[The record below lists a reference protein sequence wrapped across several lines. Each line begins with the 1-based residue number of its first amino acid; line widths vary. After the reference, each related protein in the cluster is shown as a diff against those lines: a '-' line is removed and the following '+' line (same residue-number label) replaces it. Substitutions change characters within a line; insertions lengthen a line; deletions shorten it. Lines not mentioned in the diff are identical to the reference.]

1 MADIK
6 KKFKEYCNPRKNVTY
21 ERHSFNTRTQKEGEP
36 LDAFVTE
43 LKQKASLCEFG
54 ELKDSLIRDRIV
66 CGIRNDTVRARLL
79 RERELALQ
87 SAIDLCRAAEVFE
100 SQLREMRDEN
110 IVHAIKDRKQGY
122 KQRDA
127 QPHHKIQ
134 CKYCGLDHSKGPEHC
149 PAYGKSSNKCHQKK
163 HFAAMCKSKKQP
175 MTHTHKHRA
184 PQNRKV
190 RQIEESRENPKDYD
204 FFMYSVGTCKDEDI
218 GQ

>member
-1 MADIK
+1 M
-6 KKFKEYCNPRKNVTY
+6 
-21 ERHSFNTRTQKEGEP
+21 
-36 LDAFVTE
+36 DAFVTK
-43 LKQKASLCEFG
+43 LKQKASLCEIG

-100 SQLREMRDEN
+100 SQLREMGDEK
-110 IVHAIKDRKQGY
+110 IVHAIKDRKQRY

-149 PAYGKSSNKCHQKK
+149 PANGKSCNKCHQKN

-175 MTHTHKHRA
+175 MT
-184 PQNRKV
+184 
-190 RQIEESRENPKDYD
+190 
-204 FFMYSVGTCKDEDI
+204 YS
-218 GQ
+218 